1 MSGSLAL
8 ARDLDRRLEESIA
21 AINLR
26 LRTLDE
32 QMAIAD
38 ELIAEMGP
46 EVPIPSGEGQ
56 SVFSDSS
63 SEYEYQNIDSS
74 DEEGDD
80 QMTVAY
86 TTGDDNRYFS
96 DEDESIAGDDETIVG
111 DWEDPY
117 VTPHRGD
124 YGIVIPMNLEF
135 GLEFLG

>member
-1 MSGSLAL
+1 MSDSLSL

-46 EVPIPSGEGQ
+46 EIPVPSGERH
-56 SVFSDSS
+56 SLFSDCS

-96 DEDESIAGDDETIVG
+96 DEDESIAGDDETIIG

-124 YGIVIPMNLEF
+124 YGIAIPMNLEF
-135 GLEFLG
+135 GLEFLE